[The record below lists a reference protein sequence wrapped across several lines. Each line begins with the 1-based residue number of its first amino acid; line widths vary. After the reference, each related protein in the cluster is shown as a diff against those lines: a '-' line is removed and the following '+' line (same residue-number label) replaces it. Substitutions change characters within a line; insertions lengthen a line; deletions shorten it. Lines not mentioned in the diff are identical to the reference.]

1 MQVSFSILHI
11 YFFSILLLNGAMDIS
26 EIRKANLIKLLSGY
40 STQKE
45 FSEITN
51 TPTSYF
57 TQITQGT
64 IGKNGKPVNLG
75 NTVARRIEKKL
86 NLPHGYMDVDHD
98 SDGLP
103 LINNDSHKTDAVRI
117 SRLGFRSSEDKKD
130 TVRIPVHRNVKASC
144 GDGVANFLEDITD
157 YLDIDP
163 NLLKLMGIK
172 LKPEKLRVIYSE
184 EWSMW
189 PTVAPDSPLFIDIT
203 PVDTSAMI
211 NGDVYVFL
219 HNSVLRMKRVFVSY
233 GDEKVVR
240 LHSDNP
246 DKNKFPDEIITKE
259 QLNELSFVGRLELA
273 LVKP

>member
-1 MQVSFSILHI
+1 
-11 YFFSILLLNGAMDIS
+11 MDIS

-45 FSEITN
+45 FAEITN

-64 IGKNGKPVNLG
+64 LGKNGKPVNLG

-86 NLPHGYMDVDHD
+86 NLAHGYMDVDHD
-98 SDGLP
+98 DAP
-103 LINNDSHKTDAVRI
+103 LISNGDAKTEGIRI
-117 SRLGFRSSEDKKD
+117 SPLGFRSSEEKKD
-130 TVRIPVHRNVKASC
+130 TVRIPVHRNVRASC
-144 GDGVANFLEDITD
+144 GEGVANFLEDITD

-172 LKPEKLRVIYSE
+172 LRPEKLRVIYSE

-189 PTVAPDSPLFIDIT
+189 PTVSPDSPLFIDIT

-233 GDEKVVR
+233 GDEKIVR
-240 LHSDNP
+240 LQSDNP
-246 DKNKFPDEIITKE
+246 DKNKFPDEIITRE